1 VRHVSL
7 SLRAFAI
14 GMSINLTW
22 AAALAAE
29 QNDTALLTQAA
40 RQAEE
45 SLRQNFTNLSFEDFR
60 PSPIKG
66 PIYQANAGGRILYY
80 APESEHIL
88 FATVYDR
95 AGVNMTALAQEELA
109 RRRLAAI
116 DPAKALAIGPSDAP
130 VVIEFTDPD
139 CPYCRALDRFWQ
151 TKATE
156 GKQVRRLLYFVS
168 GIHPQAAAK
177 AEHILC
183 SPDPEAAQRALYAGQ
198 TPDVLL
204 QCKAGADKVAADA
217 ATVKALGISGTPTL
231 FLEGKMLSGFQQAEI
246 EAFLD
251 EKRRSQASP

>member
-14 GMSINLTW
+14 GMAINLTG

-29 QNDTALLTQAA
+29 QNDTALLIQAA

-156 GKQVRRLLYFVS
+156 GKPVRRLLYFVS

-204 QCKAGADKVAADA
+204 QCKAGADKDAADA
-217 ATVKALGISGTPTL
+217 EAVKAMGISGTPTL
-231 FLEGKMLSGFQQAEI
+231 FLEGKMLSRFTQAEI
-246 EAFLD
+246 EAFLA